1 VKNNDKPREKSN
13 PTLVSEPGLRSNPLP
28 GSEPFVGSNPS
39 RNSEPYAESNPELD
53 SEPTSWSNPS
63 PSSEPSGGS
72 HPSRSSEPSCKSNPQ
87 RSSEPLLASNP
98 SELSEPCRVSD
109 RGRVRQ
115 LVEIFYDVQDVRIR
129 SFNRL
134 RQVGEVKGVNPN
146 ILKKL
151 EREMKTYILSWV
163 KQQPIYAKFLCRI
176 RGIGPILSA
185 GIISWL
191 DPAKADHPSSF
202 WKFCGLHVE
211 GGRAVKREK
220 GKKLGFS
227 VEMRTFAWKIAD
239 SFVKKR
245 TPVYRRI
252 YDEAK
257 VRESEKLGHP
267 EKDPENCPM
276 YAECMKRL
284 EEKAR
289 RTGKEA
295 TEKPPC
301 KLHIDYRAR
310 RKMVKRF
317 LADLWARWREI
328 EGLPVTEPYAIGILG
343 HDRDDTT
350 TKEEAEDQ

>member
-1 VKNNDKPREKSN
+1 M
-13 PTLVSEPGLRSNPLP
+13 
-28 GSEPFVGSNPS
+28 
-39 RNSEPYAESNPELD
+39 
-53 SEPTSWSNPS
+53 
-63 PSSEPSGGS
+63 
-72 HPSRSSEPSCKSNPQ
+72 
-87 RSSEPLLASNP
+87 
-98 SELSEPCRVSD
+98 
-109 RGRVRQ
+109 RQ

-146 ILKKL
+146 ALKKL
-151 EREMKTYILSWV
+151 EREIKTYILSWV
-163 KQQPIYAKFLCRI
+163 KQQPIYARFLCRI

-191 DPAKADHPSSF
+191 DPARADHPSSF

-267 EKDPENCPM
+267 EKEPKNCPM
-276 YAECMKRL
+276 YIECMKRL

-295 TEKPPC
+295 PEKPPC

-317 LADLWARWREI
+317 LADLWAKWREI

-350 TKEEAEDQ
+350 TKKEAGNP